1 MAKMRDAPSVIT
13 LHYIE
18 LHLAGRFTLEIL
30 SPTNLEAAS
39 SQLGRPILQGDEDEF
54 HLTVSKKLGPS
65 AFNCKK
71 MNSDNNS
78 AQGKDTTWKFS
89 KLWMYRHSQWS
100 PLSLLCCYEAYPSR
114 FSFRVLSYFSLGL
127 IKIPVPLSLE
137 AYVDGLCSSMHRT
150 GGHYPK

>member
-39 SQLGRPILQGDEDEF
+39 NQLGRPILQGDEDEF

-65 AFNCKK
+65 ALQLQEDEF
-71 MNSDNNS
+71 
-78 AQGKDTTWKFS
+78 
-89 KLWMYRHSQWS
+89 
-100 PLSLLCCYEAYPSR
+100 
-114 FSFRVLSYFSLGL
+114 
-127 IKIPVPLSLE
+127 
-137 AYVDGLCSSMHRT
+137 
-150 GGHYPK
+150 